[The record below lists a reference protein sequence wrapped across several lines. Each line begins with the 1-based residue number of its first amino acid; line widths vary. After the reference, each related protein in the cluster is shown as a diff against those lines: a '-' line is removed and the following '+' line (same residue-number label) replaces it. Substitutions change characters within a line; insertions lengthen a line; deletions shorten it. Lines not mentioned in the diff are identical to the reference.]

1 VTADRIT
8 TTHVHE
14 GWRVE
19 PAGGSLVPSL
29 VRGHGPIPAQVP
41 GTVHTDLMA
50 AGLLADPYIG
60 TNEMLLE
67 WVGSTSWR
75 YTTEFE
81 APSTEAA
88 RTDLVFEGL
97 DTVATVRLN
106 GGVVLESRNQHR
118 SYRVPVADRL
128 RAGTNTLEVL
138 FSAPVPEADRASL
151 ELEYRPHVN
160 HHPYNSIRK
169 MACSFGWDWGPD
181 TATSGIWRPVRLES
195 WSLARIADTIV
206 SATLD
211 GSDGVVELRV
221 PVESVAVG
229 HGDEAPLTV
238 RASVGGVTEQVLVV
252 DGIAQL
258 RLVVADARRWWPRG
272 YGEQD
277 RYELQIELLAG
288 EDVLDGRTHRI
299 GFRTVRAEMTPDDAG
314 TPFIIVVNEQPIC
327 IKGVNWIPDDAFPT
341 RVDAAR
347 YRERLVQAADA
358 NINLIRVWGGGIF
371 ESEDFYDVADEL
383 GLLTWQDFLLAC
395 AAYAEEEPLASEIA
409 AEAREAVVR
418 LGKHPSLVILNGN
431 NENVWGHEEWGWKP
445 RLEGRTWGAGYY
457 YEVFPQLVAELAP
470 HVAYT
475 PASPF
480 SPDPT
485 MHPNDVSNGTMHQW
499 ELWNRLD
506 YPHYRDEKP
515 RFVSEFGWQGP
526 PTWATLTE
534 ALPDEPLTPESPSM
548 LVHQKAMEGN
558 VKLTDG
564 LVAHL
569 PLPNTM
575 PEWNWAMGLNQAL
588 AIRTAIE
595 WFRSL
600 QPHNMG
606 AIVWQLND
614 CWPVVSWAAV
624 DGYGRKKPLWYA
636 LRAAYAPRLVTVQP
650 DGDGLEV
657 AVINDSGLPW
667 QGTMRMSRRTFD
679 GEVLAESTVDVEL
692 APRGATRVPV
702 ADSVAAASTAGA
714 EFVVAE
720 FGDERGL
727 WFFAEFRDSELPAAD
742 IEADARRVPGGVEVT
757 VTARTLVRELALLAD
772 VASPDAEVDLMLV
785 TLLPGERTVFTITTE
800 SPLEPGRFLQ
810 PDVLRHANSLLRTRQ
825 AEVTA

>member
-1 VTADRIT
+1 VTTDRIT
-8 TTHVHE
+8 STHVHD
-14 GWRVE
+14 GWTVE
-19 PAGGSLVPSL
+19 PAGGSLVPPA
-29 VRGHGPIPAQVP
+29 VRDHGPVPAWVP
-41 GTVHTDLMA
+41 GTVHTDLLA
-50 AGLLADPYIG
+50 AGLLADPYLG
-60 TNEMLLE
+60 TNEKLQE

-97 DTVATVRLN
+97 DTIATVRLN
-106 GGVVLESRNQHR
+106 GEIILESRNQHR

-128 RAGTNTLEVL
+128 RAGANTLEV
-138 FSAPVPEADRASL
+138 FFGAPVPEADRASL

-160 HHPYNSIRK
+160 HHPYNAIRK

-206 SATLD
+206 SAIVD

-221 PVESVAVG
+221 PVESV
-229 HGDEAPLTV
+229 GDGALTV
-238 RASVGGVTEQVLVV
+238 RASVDGVTDEVAVI
-252 DGIAQL
+252 DGVAQL
-258 RLVVADARRWWPRG
+258 RLVIGDARRWWPRG
-272 YGEQD
+272 YGEQN

-288 EDVLDGRTHRI
+288 EDVLDDRVHRI
-299 GFRTVRAEMTPDDAG
+299 GFRTVRAEMAPDDVG
-314 TPFIIVVNEQPIC
+314 IPFVIVVNEQPIY

-347 YRERLVQAADA
+347 YRKRLVQAADA
-358 NINLIRVWGGGIF
+358 NVNLIRVWGGGIF
-371 ESEDFYDVADEL
+371 ESEDFYDIADEL

-431 NENVWGHEEWGWKP
+431 NENVWGHEAWGWKP

-470 HVAYT
+470 HVVYT

-480 SPDPT
+480 SPDPA
-485 MHPNDVSNGTMHQW
+485 MHPNDVLNGTMHQW

-506 YPHYRDEKP
+506 YSRYRDEKP

-548 LVHQKAMEGN
+548 LVHQKATEGN

-564 LVAHL
+564 LVAHI

-588 AIRTAIE
+588 AIRTAVE
-595 WFRSL
+595 WYRSL

-636 LRAAYAPRLVTVQP
+636 LRAAYAPRLVTIQP
-650 DGDGLEV
+650 EGDGLEA
-657 AVINDSGLPW
+657 AVVNDSGRPW
-667 QGTMRMSRRTFD
+667 RGPLRMSRRDFD
-679 GEVLAESTVDVEL
+679 GEVLAESTVEIEL

-702 ADSVAAASTAGA
+702 PASVATASSASS
-714 EFVVAE
+714 ELVVAE
-720 FGDERGL
+720 LGDERGL
-727 WFFAEFRDSELPAAD
+727 WFFAEFRDSELPVAD
-742 IEADARRVPGGVEVT
+742 IESHARRVEGGVEVT
-757 VTARTLVRELALLAD
+757 VTAHNLLRELALLAD
-772 VASPDAEVDLMLV
+772 VASPDAEVDTMLV
-785 TLLPGERTVFTITTE
+785 TLLPGERAIFTITTD
-800 SPLEPGRFLQ
+800 SHVEPERFLQ
-810 PDVLRHANSLLRTRQ
+810 PDVLRHANSLLTTRTTGDN
-825 AEVTA
+825 A

>member
-1 VTADRIT
+1 MTADRIT
-8 TTHVHE
+8 TTQVHE
-14 GWRVE
+14 GWTVE
-19 PAGGSLVPSL
+19 PAGGSLVPRL
-29 VRGHGPIPAQVP
+29 VREHGPVAAEVP
-41 GTVHTDLMA
+41 GTVHTDLLA
-50 AGLLADPYIG
+50 AGLIEDPYLG
-60 TNEMLLE
+60 TNEKLQE
-67 WVGSTSWR
+67 WIGSTSWR
-75 YTTEFE
+75 YATEFE
-81 APSTEAA
+81 APLTDAA

-97 DTVATVRLN
+97 DTVAVVRLN
-106 GGVVLESRNQHR
+106 GGVILESRNQHR
-118 SYRVPVADRL
+118 SYRIPVAGLL
-128 RAGTNTLEVL
+128 REGTNQLEVH
-138 FSAPVPEADRASL
+138 FEAPVPEADRVSL

-160 HHPYNSIRK
+160 HHPYNAIRK

-181 TATSGIWRPVRLES
+181 TATSGIWRPVRLET
-195 WSLARIADTIV
+195 WSIARIADTIV
-206 SATLD
+206 SANVD
-211 GSDGVVELRV
+211 GNHGVVDLRV
-221 PVESVAVG
+221 LVEAIS
-229 HGDEAPLTV
+229 DAPLAV
-238 RASVGGVTEQVLVV
+238 RASIGEVVEQVQVI
-252 DGIAQL
+252 DGEAHL
-258 RLVVADARRWWPRG
+258 RLVVPDVELWWPRG
-272 YGEQD
+272 YGEQARYDLEVQLLTGDDVIDD
-277 RYELQIELLAG
+277 RA
-288 EDVLDGRTHRI
+288 HRV
-299 GFRTVRAEMTPDDAG
+299 GFRSVRAEMTPDDAG
-314 TPFIIVVNEQPIC
+314 TPFVIVVNDQPIY
-327 IKGVNWIPDDAFPT
+327 IKGVNWIPDDAFPS
-341 RVDAAR
+341 RVSAAR

-358 NINLIRVWGGGIF
+358 NVNLIRVWGGGIF
-371 ESEDFYDVADEL
+371 ESEDFYDTADEL

-395 AAYAEEEPLASEIA
+395 AAYAEEEPMASEIA

-470 HVAYT
+470 HIVYT

-485 MHPNDVSNGTMHQW
+485 MHPNDESNGTMHIW

-506 YPHYRDEKP
+506 YPHYRDLKP

-534 ALPDEPLTPESPSM
+534 ALPDVPLTPESPSM

-564 LVAHL
+564 LVPHL

-614 CWPVVSWAAV
+614 CWPVVSWAAI

-636 LRAAYAPRLVTVQP
+636 LRGAYAPRLVTVQP
-650 DGDGLEV
+650 EGASDGDRLEV
-657 AVINDSGLPW
+657 AVVNDTADPW
-667 QGTMRMSRRTFD
+667 QGLMLVTRRAFD
-679 GEVLAESTVDVEL
+679 GAVLAESAVELEVPARGALRVLIDVEV
-692 APRGATRVPV
+692 ATPT
-702 ADSVAAASTAGA
+702 SAGT

-727 WFFAEFRDSELPAAD
+727 WFFAEFRDSSLPVAEIAA
-742 IEADARRVPGGVEVT
+742 EARRIEGGVEVT
-757 VTARTLVRELALLAD
+757 VTAHNLVRELALLAD
-772 VASPDAEVDLMLV
+772 VAAPDAEVDTMLV
-785 TLLPGERTVFTITTE
+785 TLLPGERARFTIRTA
-800 SPLEPGRFLQ
+800 SDIDPARFLE
-810 PDVLRHANSLLRTRQ
+810 PDVLRHANLLLTHRMD
-825 AEVTA
+825 EITA